1 MQDKEVFG
9 KVIKSKKYSEP
20 FADRFKDNF
29 SERTHSH
36 ISMHVG
42 DDRISNVLFSGTGG
56 VELTRSSNDEN
67 NEGKIFLKENAISL
81 RLRKISNSFFSSDI
95 IDFRLI
101 LISTYQIN
109 LHNYRPEETQDINIL
124 PQQEQL
130 SNWNSTRK

>member
-1 MQDKEVFG
+1 MNSEMQDKEVSG
-9 KVIKSKKYSEP
+9 KVIESKKYSEP

-36 ISMHVG
+36 ISMNVG
-42 DDRISNVLFSGTGG
+42 GDRISNVLFSGSGG

-67 NEGKIFLKENAISL
+67 NEGKIFLKQNALSL
-81 RLRKISNSFFSSDI
+81 RLKYPFHFVSSDI

-109 LHNYRPEETQDINIL
+109 LHNYRPEETLHINIY

-130 SNWNSTRK
+130 SN